1 MSDLHERFR
10 HVHNRIADA
19 EKRFGRVPD
28 SVRLVAVTKTWPV
41 DVIRAAIQLGQRDFG
56 ENYVQEGLDKIRE
69 LNNPSLDW
77 HFIGRLQSNK
87 AKDIAEHF
95 TWVHSVT
102 SFDHAQRL
110 ARFRTALR
118 RPLNVCIQ
126 INISADARKAGI
138 APSQAS
144 ALAASLAALPNLHL
158 RGLMALPEV
167 EADFTRQ
174 RRIFSQVRKLFD
186 QLCAEGLNL
195 DTLSMGMSGDLE
207 AAIAEGATL
216 VRVGTALFG
225 TRVTSPP

>member
-41 DVIRAAIQLGQRDFG
+41 DVIRAAIQLGQLDFG

-167 EADFTRQ
+167 EADFSRQ
-174 RRIFSQVRKLFD
+174 RNIFSQVRKLFD
-186 QLCAEGLNL
+186 QICAEGLNL
-195 DTLSMGMSGDLE
+195 DTLSMGMSDDLE

-225 TRVTSPP
+225 TRVTPPP